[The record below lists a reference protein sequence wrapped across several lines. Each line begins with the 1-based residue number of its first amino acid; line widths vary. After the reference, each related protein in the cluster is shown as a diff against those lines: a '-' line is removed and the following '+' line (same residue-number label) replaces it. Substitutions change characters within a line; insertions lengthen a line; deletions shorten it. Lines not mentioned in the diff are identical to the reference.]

1 MNRHRDTPN
10 APVMPYNTLI
20 SNQPMKL
27 FQYDK
32 KTWENGEV
40 NRTWQFGII
49 KNKSLLWVNFETP
62 GGITHFAGGINIL
75 FSFFGS
81 SLMSVDFQQ
90 QTFNLAF
97 AFFTE
102 YFEGWEITGD

>member
-1 MNRHRDTPN
+1 
-10 APVMPYNTLI
+10 
-20 SNQPMKL
+20 MKL

-32 KTWENGEV
+32 KVWENGEV
-40 NRTWQFGII
+40 NRTWQFGIL
-49 KNKSLLWVNFETP
+49 KNKSLLWVNYETP
-62 GGITHFAGGINIL
+62 GGIVHSAGGINIL

-90 QTFNLAF
+90 NRFSLAF

-102 YFEGWEITGD
+102 NFEGWE

>member
-1 MNRHRDTPN
+1 MT
-10 APVMPYNTLI
+10 
-20 SNQPMKL
+20 KL

-32 KTWENGEV
+32 KVWDNGEV

-49 KNKSLLWVNFETP
+49 NNKSLLWVGFETP
-62 GGITHFAGGINIL
+62 GKIVHSAGGINIL

-81 SLMSVDFQQ
+81 SLISVDFQQ
-90 QTFNLAF
+90 HTFGLAF

-102 YFEGWEITGD
+102 YFEGWEN

>member
-1 MNRHRDTPN
+1 
-10 APVMPYNTLI
+10 
-20 SNQPMKL
+20 MKL

-32 KTWENGEV
+32 KVWDDGEV
-40 NRTWQFGII
+40 NRTWQFGIL
-49 KNKSLLWVNFETP
+49 KNKSLLWVNYETP
-62 GGITHFAGGINIL
+62 GGIVHSAGGINIL

-90 QTFNLAF
+90 NRFSLAF

-102 YFEGWEITGD
+102 NFEGWE

>member
-1 MNRHRDTPN
+1 
-10 APVMPYNTLI
+10 
-20 SNQPMKL
+20 MKI

-32 KTWENGEV
+32 KTWYTGEV
-40 NRTWQFGII
+40 VDHTWQFGII
-49 KNKSLLWVNFETP
+49 KNRALLWVNYETP
-62 GGITHFAGGINIL
+62 GGIVHSSGGIVHSSGGINIL

-90 QTFNLAF
+90 NRFSLAF

-102 YFEGWEITGD
+102 YFEGWSND